1 MNVTPFLLLFYDFF
15 QNEVV
20 FYPLMLIQIEPKPKV
35 KNEFM
40 IIQKADNAKIISHC
54 ILIIDYTSQSGIGE
68 FISSLY

>member
-1 MNVTPFLLLFYDFF
+1 MSVTPFLLLFYDFF

-20 FYPLMLIQIEPKPKV
+20 FCPLILIQIEAKAKV

-40 IIQKADNAKIISHC
+40 IIQKADNAKIVSHC
-54 ILIIDYTSQSGIGE
+54 ILIIDYTSQSGIRE

>member
-1 MNVTPFLLLFYDFF
+1 
-15 QNEVV
+15 
-20 FYPLMLIQIEPKPKV
+20 MLIQIEPKPKV

-40 IIQKADNAKIISHC
+40 IIQKADNANIISHC

>member
-1 MNVTPFLLLFYDFF
+1 MSVTPFLLLFYDLF

-20 FYPLMLIQIEPKPKV
+20 FCPLILIQIEAKPKV

-40 IIQKADNAKIISHC
+40 IIQKADNAKIVSYC
-54 ILIIDYTSQSGIGE
+54 ILIIDYTSQSGIRE